1 MVQMARSTDAIGT
14 GRQLVS
20 SFICRNAN
28 AICIELWAIDGR
40 AVKRLNAGEC
50 VRASLRPVSRSNWL
64 SVCLSVGLCGGVSVA
79 QSLCKC
85 TATLSKLNCVR
96 KCNEM
101 KSNKKVFPFMK
112 MRRLNTRQRHVLFYW
127 WIWFSALSI
136 CELRWVHMALYMHTD
151 NTFSF
156 YALSSWN

>member
-20 SFICRNAN
+20 SFICWNAN

-64 SVCLSVGLCGGVSVA
+64 SVCRSMWRRVSRAVIM
-79 QSLCKC
+79 QMHSDFE
-85 TATLSKLNCVR
+85 LNCVR